1 MPVLKV
7 NGKEKHYK
15 YTTKGKL
22 EYLADKKKDD
32 LMDYID
38 KKKKKKKKKKSAHG
52 DYGQIPTG
60 DGTENPIGGN

>member
-38 KKKKKKKKKKSAHG
+38 KKKKKKKKKK
-52 DYGQIPTG
+52 
-60 DGTENPIGGN
+60 

>member
-7 NGKEKHYK
+7 NGKQKHYK

-22 EYLADKKKDD
+22 EYMKDKRKKDLPKD
-32 LMDYID
+32 
-38 KKKKKKKKKKSAHG
+38 KKKKKKKSAHG

-60 DGTENPIGGN
+60 NGTENPVGGN

>member
-22 EYLADKKKDD
+22 EYLADKKK
-32 LMDYID
+32 
-38 KKKKKKKKKKSAHG
+38 KKKKKKKAHG

-60 DGTENPIGGN
+60 NGTENPVGGN

>member
-22 EYLADKKKDD
+22 EYLADKKK
-32 LMDYID
+32 
-38 KKKKKKKKKKSAHG
+38 KKKKKITKK
-52 DYGQIPTG
+52 ITG
-60 DGTENPIGGN
+60 SQAGSWADSSGGGEGSEGG

>member
-15 YTTKGKL
+15 YTVKGKL
-22 EYLADKKKDD
+22 EYMKDKR
-32 LMDYID
+32 
-38 KKKKKKKKKKSAHG
+38 KKKKKKKVKSAHG

-60 DGTENPIGGN
+60 NGVENPVGGN